1 MAQIRH
7 SGSNKRFRLKL
18 WFCGLSGFFKSW
30 LYDEVTDIF
39 ELKFQ
44 KVGGFAKS
52 PDFSEVSNCLMRTIH
67 TGAQDFLNPVKL
79 FEQALVRYLVNT
91 NSWCNQPC
99 ISAPEVAARSKQVK
113 KLKRRQ
119 FRTYRKFHLRIIKTQ
134 NGQNFQN
141 FAKVWIFKL

>member
-1 MAQIRH
+1 M
-7 SGSNKRFRLKL
+7 SGK
-18 WFCGLSGFFKSW
+18 CKSW
-30 LYDEVTDIF
+30 LYDEFTDIF
-39 ELKFQ
+39 YRKFQ

-99 ISAPEVAARSKQVK
+99 ISAPEVAARLRRSKQVK

-134 NGQNFQN
+134 NGRNFQN